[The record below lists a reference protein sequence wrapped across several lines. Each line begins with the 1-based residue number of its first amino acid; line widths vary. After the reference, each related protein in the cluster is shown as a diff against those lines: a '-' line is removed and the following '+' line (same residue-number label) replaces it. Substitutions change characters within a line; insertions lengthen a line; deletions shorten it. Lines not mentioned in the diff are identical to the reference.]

1 MVNVF
6 FAALALVASVLAQ
19 TAVAA
24 PFEKRAAS
32 CLFPNPSPAT
42 NLKSEVQ
49 ISNVIARNG
58 KLLAG
63 VDSNYGDVATID
75 TKFDVYKNLQS
86 ACDTFEGNTQGL
98 EPKILTRNIVNAKH
112 DPVPEVAGKFSFP
125 IIYSRLYDVIV
136 NNKLAQQQ
144 HPVSYD
150 LQYQLIGR
158 KMVGDDEHRFTTFHH
173 PASPKTKS
181 MPIPGVAPAPSKSK
195 FTTNARFKLHLV
207 GPRSEG

>member
-1 MVNVF
+1 MVGVF

-86 ACDTFEGNTQGL
+86 ACDTFE
-98 EPKILTRNIVNAKH
+98 V
-112 DPVPEVAGKFSFP
+112 D
-125 IIYSRLYDVIV
+125 
-136 NNKLAQQQ
+136 NKLAQQQ

-150 LQYQLIGR
+150 LQYPLIGR
-158 KMVGDDEHRFTTFHH
+158 KMVGDDGHRFTTFHH
-173 PASPKTKS
+173 PANASPKTKS